1 MLREFSRVCKVGGR
15 MLLLTLAKN
24 LMVKAIEGRKEIQ
37 LVRIDDVYVGGFE
50 VGLYHLEKIK

>member
-1 MLREFSRVCKVGGR
+1 

-24 LMVKAIEGRKEIQ
+24 LMVKAIEGRKELQ
-37 LVRIDDVYVGGFE
+37 LVRTDDVYVGGFE